1 MTDKAADD
9 KANPIILA
17 ILFAGILAALV
28 FILMTVDYGKSE
40 VTEQTAEIKSV
51 EIEMV
56 PAPEPEPIEE
66 EVIVV
71 EEEVLSEVLSELPPK
86 PTVTEETADIYAR
99 ESIESVNGGKALAQ
113 FVAGDY
119 IVERAVA
126 IVDALRRGEVPYK
139 LLPVG
144 RPSKPF
150 PISDDGL
157 RVIMDPS
164 GFGRYD
170 GFAQW
175 VNGIDVLAIVELL
188 NDYEQIAT
196 EALSR
201 MGVGDFDI
209 RSAVLAATTEILAT
223 PIAPQSAELMKRE
236 ANWVYMDPELEALS
250 SLQKQVL
257 RMGPEN
263 SEIIQAKAR
272 ELRGAVLESGME
284 S

>member
-1 MTDKAADD
+1 MSEKAADD
-9 KANPIILA
+9 NANPIILA
-17 ILFAGILAALV
+17 ILFAGILATLV
-28 FILMTVDYGKSE
+28 FILMTGDYGESE
-40 VTEQTAEIKSV
+40 VPEQTTEITPV

-56 PAPEPEPIEE
+56 PAPEPEPLVE
-66 EVIVV
+66 EVVVV
-71 EEEVLSEVLSELPPK
+71 EEAVLPELPPE
-86 PTVTEETADIYAR
+86 PTVTEETADAYAR
-99 ESIESVNGGKALAQ
+99 ETIESVNGGKALAQ

-157 RVIMDPS
+157 RVTMDSS
-164 GFGRYD
+164 GFSRYD
-170 GFAQW
+170 VFTQW

-188 NDYEQIAT
+188 NEYEQIAT

-223 PIAPQSAELMKRE
+223 PIAPESAELMKRE

-257 RMGPEN
+257 RVGPKN
-263 SEIIQAKAR
+263 SQIIQEKAR
-272 ELRGAVLESGME
+272 ELRGAVLESGMG

>member
-9 KANPIILA
+9 KVNPIILA
-17 ILFAGILAALV
+17 ILFAGILATLA
-28 FILMTVDYGKSE
+28 FILITGDYGESE
-40 VTEQTAEIKSV
+40 VPEQTAEIAPV
-51 EIEMV
+51 DIEMV
-56 PAPEPEPIEE
+56 PAPEPEPDPIEE
-66 EVIVV
+66 EVTEVA
-71 EEEVLSEVLSELPPK
+71 EEVLPELPPEA
-86 PTVTEETADIYAR
+86 TVTEETADAYAR
-99 ESIESVNGGKALAQ
+99 EIIESVNGGKALAQ

-126 IVDALRRGEVPYK
+126 IIDALRRGEVPYK

-150 PISDDGL
+150 LISDDGL
-157 RVIMDPS
+157 RVTMDPS
-164 GFGRYD
+164 SFNRYD
-170 GFAQW
+170 VFAQW

-188 NDYEQIAT
+188 NEYEQIAT

-223 PIAPQSAELMKRE
+223 PIAPESAELMKRE

-257 RMGPEN
+257 RMGPKN

-272 ELRGAVLESGME
+272 ELRGAVLESGMG

>member
-17 ILFAGILAALV
+17 ILFAGILATLA
-28 FILMTVDYGKSE
+28 FILITGDYGESE
-40 VTEQTAEIKSV
+40 VPEQTTEITPV

-56 PAPEPEPIEE
+56 PAPEPEPDPIEE
-66 EVIVV
+66 EVAEV
-71 EEEVLSEVLSELPPK
+71 EEEVLPELPPE
-86 PTVTEETADIYAR
+86 PTVTEETADAYAR
-99 ESIESVNGGKALAQ
+99 ETIESVNGGKALAQ

-126 IVDALRRGEVPYK
+126 IVDAIRRGEVPYK

-150 PISDDGL
+150 PITDDGL
-157 RVIMDPS
+157 RVTMDPS
-164 GFGRYD
+164 GFSRYD
-170 GFAQW
+170 VFAQW
-175 VNGIDVLAIVELL
+175 VNGIDVMAIVDLL
-188 NDYEQIAT
+188 NEYEQIAT

-223 PIAPQSAELMKRE
+223 PTVPESTELMKRE

-257 RMGPEN
+257 RMGPKN

-272 ELRGAVLESGME
+272 ELRGAVLESVMG